1 MVCSG
6 SAQASWNVA
15 LALADRVLQQPNRRM
30 VGMNS
35 TRLRAVRGRTAV
47 TLLAGAF
54 ATILLQACGQSA
66 AKPAIPGA
74 QGAATTASDG
84 TPVHGGTLTIARSYD
99 PQSLNPL
106 TCACDNGSLQVM
118 VEVFDTLVSYA
129 TPDAGATPVPDL
141 ARSWSISPDGR
152 TYTFHLRAAAFSNG
166 QPVTAQDVRY
176 SLMRASDPASS
187 YGGLYPIS
195 SIQTPDSSTV
205 VLRLKTPAPGLIY
218 ALGFPAASIV
228 PEVLVRREGDAAF
241 SQHPVGSGPFVVS
254 RWLHGQELDL
264 APNPR
269 YWQSGLPYLSAVRM
283 LYVPNDNTRILN
295 IRTGAVDIAD
305 EIPFSQVKSLEADGT
320 RVLVQPSS
328 AIDTVIL
335 NNSLAPLGNLAVR
348 QALAYATPV
357 QAIAKTAFAGLA
369 PVMNTVMPKL
379 KYWNSAVKTYPYDI
393 ARAKQLLARS
403 PFPHGFALTLSIVG
417 SDTPSQQTAQIVQA
431 SWAQIGVNVKIQQY
445 DYGTIQ
451 SRWAAGQYQS
461 TLLIPD
467 ADTSDLPVDDEY
479 AHGLFD
485 NYAADKNLYS
495 YYRNPVAQRLA
506 VAGLTANDE
515 SARRAAFEKLQEVT
529 MAAAPSIPLVW
540 APFRAA
546 VAGNVHGFG
555 YVLVGWYP
563 LQRVWLSH

>member
-1 MVCSG
+1 MKTIRLHAARSRAIPAGLAAILASGLLAACGASGTTSSATDQGSTSSTGAGG
-6 SAQASWNVA
+6 SA
-15 LALADRVLQQPNRRM
+15 
-30 VGMNS
+30 GS
-35 TRLRAVRGRTAV
+35 TEGDPVR
-47 TLLAGAF
+47 
-54 ATILLQACGQSA
+54 
-66 AKPAIPGA
+66 
-74 QGAATTASDG
+74 
-84 TPVHGGTLTIARSYD
+84 GGTLSIARSYD

-129 TPDAGATPVPDL
+129 TPDASTTPVPDL
-141 ARSWSISPDGR
+141 ARSWSISPDGK
-152 TYTFHLRAAAFSNG
+152 TYTFALRAAKFSNG
-166 QPVTAQDVRY
+166 EPVTAQDVRY
-176 SLMRASDPASS
+176 SLTRASDPASA

-195 SIQTPDSSTV
+195 SIETPTSSTV
-205 VLRLKTPAPGLIY
+205 VLKLKTPAPGLIY

-228 PEVLVRREGDAAF
+228 PEALVKREGDAAF

-264 APNPR
+264 APNPH
-269 YWQSGLPYLSAVRM
+269 YWQTGLPYLSAVRM

-295 IRTGAVDIAD
+295 IRAGTVDIAD
-305 EIPFSQVKSLEADGT
+305 EIPFSQVKSLEAEGI

-335 NNSLAPLGNLAVR
+335 NNSLAPLGNQAVR
-348 QALAYATPV
+348 QALAYATPT

-379 KYWNSAVKTYPYDI
+379 KYWNAAVKPYPYDI
-393 ARAKQLLARS
+393 ARAKQLLAQS
-403 PFPHGFALTLSIVG
+403 PYPNGFTLTLSIVG
-417 SDTPSQQTAQIVQA
+417 SDTPSQQTAQIIQA
-431 SWAQIGVNVKIQQY
+431 SWAQIGVKVKIQEY

-495 YYRNPVAQRLA
+495 YYQNPVAEKLA
-506 VAGLTANDE
+506 IAGLTANNE
-515 SARRAAFEKLQEVT
+515 GARRAAFAQLQEVT
-529 MAAAPSIPLVW
+529 MAAVPSIPLVW

-546 VAGNVHGFG
+546 VAHNVHGFS

>member
-1 MVCSG
+1 MKSKRRRTAYRRALLAAV
-6 SAQASWNVA
+6 AAA
-15 LALADRVLQQPNRRM
+15 LAS
-30 VGMNS
+30 G
-35 TRLRAVRGRTAV
+35 
-47 TLLAGAF
+47 LL
-54 ATILLQACGQSA
+54 TACGGSGTSSTG
-66 AKPAIPGA
+66 P
-74 QGAATTASDG
+74 TASTASGASASTGD
-84 TPVHGGTLTIARSYD
+84 PVHGGTLTIARSYD

-129 TPDAGATPVPDL
+129 TPDASATPVPDL
-141 ARSWSISPDGR
+141 ATSWTVSPDGR
-152 TYTFHLRAAAFSNG
+152 TYTFKLRAASFSNG
-166 QPVTAQDVRY
+166 QPVTAQDVKY
-176 SLMRASDPASS
+176 SLTRASSPVSA

-195 SIQTPDSSTV
+195 SIATPDSHTV
-205 VLRLKTPAPGLIY
+205 VLALKTPAPGLIY

-228 PEVLVRREGDAAF
+228 PEALVKREGDAAF
-241 SQHPVGSGPFVVS
+241 SQHPVGSGPFVMA

-264 APNPR
+264 APNPH
-269 YWQSGLPYLSAVRM
+269 YWQTGLPYLSAVRM

-305 EIPFSQVKSLEADGT
+305 EIPFSQVKTLEDEGI

-335 NNSLAPLGNLAVR
+335 NNSYAPLGNLAVR

-357 QAIAKTAFAGLA
+357 QAIAKSVFAGLA
-369 PVMNTVMPKL
+369 PTMNTVMPKL
-379 KYWNSAVKTYPYDI
+379 KYWNPAVRPYPYDL
-393 ARAKQLLARS
+393 ARARALLAGS
-403 PFPHGFALTLSIVG
+403 PYPHGFALTLSVDG
-417 SDTPSQQTAQIVQA
+417 SDTPSLQTAQIVQA
-431 SWAQIGVNVKIQQY
+431 AWAQIGVKVKIQEY
-445 DYGTIQ
+445 DYGTVQ
-451 SRWAAGQYQS
+451 SRWAAGEYQS
-461 TLLIPD
+461 TLLVPD

-495 YYRNPVAQRLA
+495 YYQNPVAQKLA
-506 VAGLTANDE
+506 VVGLTANDE
-515 SARRAAFEKLQEVT
+515 AVRRAAFEKLQAVT

-546 VAGNVHGFG
+546 VAANVQGFS

-563 LQRVWLSH
+563 LQKVWLSH

>member
-1 MVCSG
+1 MRRVGWGSWFCSG
-6 SAQASWNVA
+6 AVAPALIAAFGA
-15 LALADRVLQQPNRRM
+15 LALA
-30 VGMNS
+30 GC
-35 TRLRAVRGRTAV
+35 GGGGTAP
-47 TLLAGAF
+47 LGSAGE
-54 ATILLQACGQSA
+54 S
-66 AKPAIPGA
+66 PAH
-74 QGAATTASDG
+74 TASTG
-84 TPVHGGTLTIARSYD
+84 GPARGGTLTIARSYD

-129 TPDAGATPVPDL
+129 TPNAAATPVPDL
-141 ARSWSISPDGR
+141 ARSWTISPDDR
-152 TYTFHLRAAAFSNG
+152 TYTFRLREARFSNG

-176 SLMRASDPASS
+176 SLTRASDPASS

-195 SIQTPDSSTV
+195 SIETPTPRTV
-205 VLRLKTPAPGLIY
+205 VLRLRTPAPGLIY

-228 PEVLVRREGDAAF
+228 PEAVVRREGDAAF
-241 SQHPVGSGPFVVS
+241 SQQPIGSGPFVVS

-264 APNPR
+264 APNPH
-269 YWQSGLPYLSAVRM
+269 YWQTGLPYLSAVRM
-283 LYVPNDNTRILN
+283 LYVPNDDTRILDM
-295 IRTGAVDIAD
+295 RAGSVDIAD
-305 EIPFSQVKSLEADGT
+305 EIPFSQVASLRASGIG
-320 RVLVQPSS
+320 VLVQPSS

-335 NNSLAPLGNLAVR
+335 NNSLAPLGELAVR

-357 QAIAKTAFAGLA
+357 AAIAKTAFAGLA
-369 PVMNTVMPKL
+369 PIMNTVMPKL
-379 KYWNSAVKTYPYDI
+379 KYWNPAVRPYPYDL
-393 ARAKQLLARS
+393 ARAHQLLAS
-403 PFPHGFALTLSIVG
+403 SSVPHGFTIALSVVG
-417 SDTPSQQTAQIVQA
+417 SDTPSLQTAQIIQA
-431 SWAQIGVNVKIQQY
+431 SWAQIGVRVKIQEY

-485 NYAADKNLYS
+485 NYAADRNLYS
-495 YYRNPVAQRLA
+495 YYQNPVAQRLA
-506 VAGLTANDE
+506 VAGLTAVDE
-515 SARRAAFEKLQEVT
+515 GARRAAFDKLQEVT

-546 VAGNVHGFG
+546 VSTRVHGFS

-563 LQRVWLSH
+563 LQKVWLSR

>member
-1 MVCSG
+1 M
-6 SAQASWNVA
+6 
-15 LALADRVLQQPNRRM
+15 
-30 VGMNS
+30 
-35 TRLRAVRGRTAV
+35 
-47 TLLAGAF
+47 
-54 ATILLQACGQSA
+54 
-66 AKPAIPGA
+66 K
-74 QGAATTASDG
+74 
-84 TPVHGGTLTIARSYD
+84 
-99 PQSLNPL
+99 
-106 TCACDNGSLQVM
+106 
-118 VEVFDTLVSYA
+118 
-129 TPDAGATPVPDL
+129 
-141 ARSWSISPDGR
+141 
-152 TYTFHLRAAAFSNG
+152 
-166 QPVTAQDVRY
+166 
-176 SLMRASDPASS
+176 
-187 YGGLYPIS
+187 
-195 SIQTPDSSTV
+195 
-205 VLRLKTPAPGLIY
+205 
-218 ALGFPAASIV
+218 
-228 PEVLVRREGDAAF
+228 REGDAAF
-241 SQHPVGSGPFVVS
+241 SQHPVGSGPFVLS

-269 YWQSGLPYLSAVRM
+269 YWQAGLPYLGAVRM

-295 IRTGAVDIAD
+295 IRTGSVEIAD
-305 EIPFSQVKSLEADGT
+305 EIPFSQVKNLEADGI

-348 QALAYATPV
+348 QALAYATPT

-379 KYWNSAVKTYPYDI
+379 KYWNASVKAYPYDLT
-393 ARAKQLLARS
+393 RAKQLLASS
-403 PFPHGFALTLSIVG
+403 PYPHGFDLTLSIVG
-417 SDTPSQQTAQIVQA
+417 SDTPSQQTAQILQA
-431 SWAQIGVNVKIQQY
+431 SWAQIGVKVKIQEY

-495 YYRNPVAQRLA
+495 YYQNPVAQRLA
-506 VAGLTANDE
+506 VAGLTANNE

-546 VAGNVHGFG
+546 VASNVHGFG

>member
-1 MVCSG
+1 M
-6 SAQASWNVA
+6 
-15 LALADRVLQQPNRRM
+15 
-30 VGMNS
+30 
-35 TRLRAVRGRTAV
+35 
-47 TLLAGAF
+47 
-54 ATILLQACGQSA
+54 
-66 AKPAIPGA
+66 
-74 QGAATTASDG
+74 
-84 TPVHGGTLTIARSYD
+84 
-99 PQSLNPL
+99 
-106 TCACDNGSLQVM
+106 
-118 VEVFDTLVSYA
+118 
-129 TPDAGATPVPDL
+129 PDL
-141 ARSWSISPDGR
+141 ASSWSVSRDGK
-152 TYTFHLRAAAFSNG
+152 TYTFHLRAATFSNG
-166 QPVTAQDVRY
+166 EPVTAEDVGY
-176 SLMRASDPASS
+176 SLTRASSPASA

-195 SIQTPDSSTV
+195 RIETPDADTV

-228 PEVLVRREGDAAF
+228 PEAVVKREGDAAF
-241 SQHPVGSGPFVVS
+241 SQHPVGSGPFVLS

-264 APNPR
+264 APNTH
-269 YWQSGLPYLSAVRM
+269 YWQPGLPYLGAVRM
-283 LYVPNDNTRILN
+283 LYIPNDNTRILN
-295 IRTGAVDIAD
+295 IRTGSVDIAD
-305 EIPFSQVKSLEADGT
+305 EIPFSQVKNLEADGI

-348 QALAYATPV
+348 QALAYATPT

-379 KYWNSAVKTYPYDI
+379 KYWNAAVKAYPYDL
-393 ARAKQLLARS
+393 ARAKQLLAGS
-403 PFPHGFALTLSIVG
+403 PFPHGFDLTLSIVG
-417 SDTPSQQTAQIVQA
+417 SDTPSQQTAQILQA
-431 SWAQIGVNVKIQQY
+431 SWAQIGVRVKIQEY

-485 NYAADKNLYS
+485 NYAADRNLYS
-495 YYRNPVAQRLA
+495 YYQNPVAQRLA
-506 VAGLTANDE
+506 VAGLTANNE

-546 VAGNVHGFG
+546 VASNVHGFG